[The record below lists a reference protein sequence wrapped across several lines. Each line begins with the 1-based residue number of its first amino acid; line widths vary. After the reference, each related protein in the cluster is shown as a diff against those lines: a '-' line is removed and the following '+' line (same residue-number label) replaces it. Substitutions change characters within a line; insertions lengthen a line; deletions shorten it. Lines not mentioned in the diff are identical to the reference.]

1 MMTTNADVMNEL
13 ANAAQSA
20 TALTQEVGE
29 KVNNINQSIAE
40 LNTLANS
47 TAQVILSK
55 YQDPLNVTF
64 YLSMNGDDTNSGAGS
79 ESALRTFYEAV
90 SRVKT
95 GSTLTV
101 IIEDT
106 DTPFVINKSFSINGI
121 TLIVYMKAGGVLE
134 QGDTESGAI
143 ASIIPG
149 NNSLLIFR
157 EGKIRT
163 SINNAAKSRDTALIK
178 REDITSSKAQLF
190 RCNIELGNHDF
201 MTCGR
206 TANGLHE
213 LGLGHLDV
221 KHRDDGNGEGIIALI
236 ESGNLV
242 FSWANGTNSTGKS
255 LSELFEGVV
264 RATDGE
270 PKNILSNVSI

>member
-1 MMTTNADVMNEL
+1 MTTNADVMNEL
-13 ANAAQSA
+13 ANAAQA
-20 TALTQEVGE
+20 VTALTDEVSG
-29 KVNNINQSIAE
+29 KVIEINNSITGLNQ
-40 LNTLANS
+40 LANS

-55 YQDPLNVTF
+55 YQDPLNVTS

-79 ESALRTFYEAV
+79 ESALRTFNEAV

-101 IIEDT
+101 RIEDT
-106 DTPFVINKSFSINGI
+106 DTPFVINKNFSINGI
-121 TLIVYMKAGGVLE
+121 TLIVYMKAGVVLE

-157 EGKIRT
+157 DGKIRT
-163 SINNAAKSRDTALIK
+163 SINNAAKNRDTALIK
-178 REDITSSKAQLF
+178 RNDVTSSKAQLF
-190 RCNIELGNHDF
+190 RCDIELGNHDF
-201 MTCGR
+201 MACGS

-213 LGLGHLDV
+213 LSIGHGSASNRL
-221 KHRDDGNGEGIIALI
+221 DGNGEGILALI
-236 ESGNLV
+236 DSGNLA
-242 FSWANGTNSTGKS
+242 FSWTNGTNSTGKS

-270 PKNILSNVSI
+270 PKNILSNMNI